1 MGWAPQSAYERLE
14 KTIKWTLKND
24 RWLSI

>member
-1 MGWAPQSAYERLE
+1 MGWEPQSAYERLE
-14 KTIKWTLKND
+14 QVIQWSLKND